1 MHTTSAANATQDKTL
16 PDAAIYR
23 ERLERFGTA
32 RQHYE
37 KRSSWLANARVI
49 VFLGAL
55 ACLIGGLT
63 DTTGLRPFL
72 LSLSGAGAVAFVVLV
87 VLCVRAVRAFER
99 FDALFTVNRAA
110 LGRYLRTWQD
120 LPVLEVPAF
129 TQAYPFARDLDVFGK
144 ASLYQL
150 LCTAGTPE
158 GRRLLAY
165 WLVEPATVGEIQERQ
180 DAVGELAGQ
189 LDWRQDLEAAAL
201 PLVRKPPN
209 PTAFLA
215 WAEGESWLGDRI
227 WLVWLARILALT
239 TLTLIGLHSG
249 GFVALPLWIVPLFLN
264 IILSGL
270 YSSEIHKLFGYV
282 STRSGMIGGY
292 ASLFANLDTLKAES
306 DILTRIQT
314 ETRNAQKQLKQLDT
328 VVGFADFRFTQL
340 IYLAVQFVTL
350 WDIHVLEIL
359 ERWQHR
365 SGKQVRGWLEALGE
379 TEALASL
386 ASLAHDNPDWT
397 FPRIDPEMNVVTA
410 EHLGHPLLGKGI
422 RVANDVT
429 LGPPGT
435 FLLVT
440 GSNMSGKSTLLRAV
454 GLSIVLAQAGG
465 PVCARSLHMPL
476 VSIQT
481 SMRVQDSLESGLSF
495 YMAELKRLKQVVD
508 AAQPGERLL
517 VYLLDEILQGTNS
530 AERQVAVRRVI
541 AYLVNRGAIGAIS
554 THDLAL
560 ADITELAVASRPVH
574 FRESFE
580 RGPEGPVMTFDY
592 RMRPGVAPTTNALK
606 LLELVGLPGP
616 EEESDTLS

>member
-1 MHTTSAANATQDKTL
+1 MHTTSVVNATQDKTL
-16 PDAAIYR
+16 PGAALYR
-23 ERLERFGTA
+23 ERSEHFGTA
-32 RQHYE
+32 RQRYE
-37 KRSSWLANARVI
+37 KRTGWLANARVI

-63 DTTGLRPFL
+63 DTTGLRLLL
-72 LSLSGAGAVAFVVLV
+72 LSLACVGAVAFVVLV
-87 VLCVRAVRAFER
+87 VLYVRSARAFER

-110 LGRYLRTWQD
+110 LGRCLRAWQD

-129 TQAYPFARDLDVFGK
+129 TQEYPFARDLDVFGK
-144 ASLYQL
+144 ASLYHL

-158 GRRLLAY
+158 GRRMLAY
-165 WLVEPATVGEIQERQ
+165 WLVEPAPGETIRARQ
-180 DAVGELAGQ
+180 QAVSELAAQ
-189 LDWRQDLEAAAL
+189 LDWRQDLEVAAL
-201 PLVRKPPN
+201 PLARKPPN

-215 WAEGESWLGDRI
+215 WAEGESWLAGRI
-227 WLVWLARILALT
+227 WLIWVARGLALMT
-239 TLTLIGLHSG
+239 VTLIGLHSG
-249 GFVALPLWIVPLFLN
+249 GFVALPLWIAPLVLN
-264 IILSGL
+264 IVLSGL
-270 YSSEIHKLFGYV
+270 YSSEIHQIFGYV
-282 STRSGMIGGY
+282 STRSGMISGY
-292 ASLFANLDTLKAES
+292 AGLFASLDTLKAES
-306 DILTRIQT
+306 DVLVRIQAD
-314 ETRNAQKQLKQLDT
+314 TRHAQKQLKQLDT

-350 WDIHVLEIL
+350 WDIHVLDIL
-359 ERWQHR
+359 ERWQRR

-386 ASLAHDNPDWT
+386 ASLTHDNPDWV
-397 FPRIDPEMNVVTA
+397 FPQVDPDTKVITA
-410 EHLGHPLLGKGI
+410 EHLGHPLLSDGI

-454 GLSIVLAQAGG
+454 GLGIVLAQAGG
-465 PVCARSLHMPL
+465 PVCAHSLRLPPTT
-476 VSIQT
+476 IQT

-508 AAQPGERLL
+508 AAQSGERLL

-541 AYLVNRGAIGAIS
+541 AYLVNRGAIGAVS

-560 ADITELAVASRPVH
+560 ADITELAAASRPVH

-606 LLELVGLPGP
+606 LLELVGLPGG
-616 EEESDTLS
+616 EEAGVQ